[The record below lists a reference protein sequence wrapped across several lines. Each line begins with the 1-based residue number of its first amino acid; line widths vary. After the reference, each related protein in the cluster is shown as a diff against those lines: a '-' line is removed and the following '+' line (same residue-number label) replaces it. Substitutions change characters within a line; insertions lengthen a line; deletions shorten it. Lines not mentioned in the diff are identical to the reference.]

1 MFSSELSIL
10 SLYGLLVLLTLVLQV
25 LPAMAQVGL
34 PKLAGPRDDMPRLTG
49 MAGRLSRCLDNS
61 VVALALFAPAV
72 LSLVLQ
78 EATTATTLLA
88 CQVFLVARLLYVPI
102 YAAGIPWLRTLVWA
116 VGFVM
121 TAWLYLIAL

>member
-34 PKLAGPRDDMPRLTG
+34 PKLAGPRDDMPELTG

-102 YAAGIPWLRTLVWA
+102 YAAGIPWLRTLV
-116 VGFVM
+116 
-121 TAWLYLIAL
+121 